1 MPMYVMII
9 AVGFGFMLLERVCPD
24 QALPKSRG
32 WWPRAIFFNL
42 LQLGVVLLGGVAW
55 DVYLQRASLF
65 HMSELAWSPLAQGF
79 FGYLVST
86 FIYYW
91 WHRVRH
97 MSDRLWLTLHQVHH
111 SPTRLETITA
121 FYKHPFELTLNSILS
136 GLIGYTLLGLD
147 LEGSGWLTVFSAL
160 GEFFYHMN
168 VRTPRWVGYI
178 IQRPEM
184 HRIHHER
191 GVHASNYGDLPVW
204 DMMFGTYRNPDR
216 YDGQCGFDEE
226 RETMLVNLLTCKDV
240 NAQVGGDLV

>member
-1 MPMYVMII
+1 MYATII
-9 AVGFGFMLLERVCPD
+9 LVGLGFMALERTRPD
-24 QALPKSRG
+24 QLLPHSNH
-32 WWPRAIFFNL
+32 WWGRAVFFNL

-65 HMSELAWSPLAQGF
+65 SVGSLGWSGLSQGA
-79 FGYLVST
+79 FGYLIST

-97 MSDRLWLTLHQVHH
+97 HSDVLWLTLHQIHH
-111 SPTRLETITA
+111 SPARLETITA
-121 FYKHPFELTLNSILS
+121 FYKHPFELVLNSILS

-168 VRTPRWVGYI
+168 VRTPRWVGFV

-204 DMMFGTYRNPDR
+204 DMLFGTYRNPDR
-216 YDGQCGFDEE
+216 YDGPCGFEDE
-226 RETMLVNLLTCKDV
+226 RETKLISLLTFKDV
-240 NAQVGGDLV
+240 NVNREVGES